1 MASTKDIIDAAKS
14 LAGCKPQQST
24 MMVNFF
30 SDKDN
35 EAAIAEAYDKFG
47 GYPPKNR
54 ASYHTGIGFLGKWH
68 DFCDFDPIY
77 EFYNYA
83 KISADF
89 PRVAA
94 NKANCYQIKSALV
107 GLEAVRANALVNR
120 DVVYQKAVET
130 KISEYNAIYAALS
143 CDQYIID
150 QEKVQLEAASIR
162 EQKFAAD
169 LQAEAFDKA
178 SGTTPATT
186 GSKTKTY
193 VLYGFVGLTAIIFL
207 TVILKRD

>member
-1 MASTKDIIDAAKS
+1 MASTKDIIEAAKS
-14 LAGCKPQQST
+14 LGGCKPRESE
-24 MMVNFF
+24 MMVSFF
-30 SDKDN
+30 SDPDN
-35 EAAIAEAYDKFG
+35 EKAIAEAYDKRG
-47 GYPPKNR
+47 SYPPRNR
-54 ASYHTGIGFLGKWH
+54 PSKHTGLGFLGKWT
-68 DFCDFDPIY
+68 DYCDFDPIY

-89 PRVAA
+89 PKVTAT
-94 NKANCYQIKSALV
+94 KANCYQIKSALV

-120 DVVYQKAVET
+120 DSVYQKAVET
-130 KISEYNAIYAALS
+130 KISEYNAIYASLS

-150 QEKVQLEAASIR
+150 QEKIQLEEASLR
-162 EQKFAAD
+162 KQKVAAD

-178 SGTTPATT
+178 SGTTPTT

-193 VLYGFVGLTAIIFL
+193 VLYGFVGLTAIVFL

>member
-1 MASTKDIIDAAKS
+1 MASTKDIIEAAKS
-14 LAGCKPQQST
+14 LAGCKPRESE
-24 MMVNFF
+24 MMVSFF
-30 SDKDN
+30 SDPDN
-35 EAAIAEAYDKFG
+35 EKAIAEAYDKRG
-47 GYPPKNR
+47 SYPPKNR
-54 ASYHTGIGFLGKWH
+54 ASYHTGLGFLGKWH

-89 PRVAA
+89 PKVVA
-94 NKANCYQIKSALV
+94 NKANCFQIKSALV

-120 DVVYQKAVET
+120 DAVYQKAVET

-150 QEKVQLEAASIR
+150 QEKAQLEAASIR

-169 LQAEAFDKA
+169 LQADAFDKA
-178 SGTTPATT
+178 SGTTPTT

-193 VLYGFVGLTAIIFL
+193 VLYGFVGLTAIVFL